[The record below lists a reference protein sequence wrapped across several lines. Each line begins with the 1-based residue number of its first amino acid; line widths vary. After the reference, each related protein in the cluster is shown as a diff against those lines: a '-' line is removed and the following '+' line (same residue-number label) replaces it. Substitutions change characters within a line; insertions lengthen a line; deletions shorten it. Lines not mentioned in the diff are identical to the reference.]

1 MKWLRVPN
9 PVDVAIGVTIA
20 TAPYWA
26 NWFVTA
32 TLPLWSVAAGLGLG
46 AAVFLLLGALR
57 RGYAEKRARE
67 RTDRELHRE
76 LLERLNNA
84 AGRAPVHPARPA
96 THSEGRAES
105 PTGDGEASGGGR

>member
-1 MKWLRVPN
+1 MKWLRAPN

-20 TAPYWA
+20 TTPYWA

-46 AAVFLLLGALR
+46 AAAFLLLGALR
-57 RGYAEKRARE
+57 RRHAEKRVRE

-76 LLERLNNA
+76 VLERLNNPV
-84 AGRAPVHPARPA
+84 GGAPVHQVRPA
-96 THSEGRAES
+96 AESEGCPKSSAHDAEAAG
-105 PTGDGEASGGGR
+105 GDR